1 MDEIYVCFAGEEIVD
16 KYEDWK
22 NIVEEV
28 YK

>member
-1 MDEIYVCFAGEEIVD
+1 MDDIYECFAGEETVV

-28 YK
+28 YN